1 MSISLGV
8 RSGIRPGESN
18 ADSPGSANRSL
29 HEARND
35 HAGRLHKLLDLN
47 CQTGDGDG
55 DRDGDDAALLLGT
68 ASRGCE
74 EGAPSVSSGLPQPS
88 CAGVSPGGQLPAPG
102 PSDQQLHA
110 GWDVTTRALHTHT
123 RGHTLAHRG
132 LARPHATHPPVE
144 PHSCVRRPRGT
155 QGAEATSTLALQAE
169 ESESGRR
176 LSGQQF
182 GGTQRLA
189 VSTLASA
196 VRSANHCHLWPR
208 LTLILCPAVL
218 SVPQSRLRS
227 GDMQRAG

>member
-1 MSISLGV
+1 MSSSLGV
-8 RSGIRPGESN
+8 RSGIRPWESN

-29 HEARND
+29 HEACDD

-47 CQTGDGDG
+47 CQTGDG
-55 DRDGDDAALLLGT
+55 DGDDAALLLGT

-88 CAGVSPGGQLPAPG
+88 SAGVSPGGQLPPPG

-132 LARPHATHPPVE
+132 LARPHTTHPPVE
-144 PHSCVRRPRGT
+144 PHSRVRRPRGT

-182 GGTQRLA
+182 GRNSEACCLNTRFSGQVSQPLSPLA
-189 VSTLASA
+189 TF
-196 VRSANHCHLWPR
+196 NPYF
-208 LTLILCPAVL
+208 
-218 SVPQSRLRS
+218 VPSGSFFAPEQAALR
-227 GDMQRAG
+227 